1 MLSLC
6 KSSHPVEVG
15 EMEYAAGSV
24 QRGLGLLMRE
34 KKPAGRP
41 MPESLLAKLWSKRAA
56 RQAEFRTGN
65 GTRFRVLY
73 PGHPGGG
80 AGPDFR
86 DALLQLDGVGLVRG
100 DVEIH
105 LHQRDWRSHGHG
117 SDPNYNGVV
126 LHAALE
132 VESPA
137 TELQS
142 GQEAPVVSLKAL
154 LHGDDP
160 PESGPNTALWEALA
174 LHGYPLPANKDELE
188 SLLDKAGDRRFLS
201 KSAWF
206 QRLLAEQGPDQVLYE
221 GLLEGLGYRFNQQ
234 PFLKLAQR
242 APYDA
247 LAKAAASASGAE
259 RAEIIESQ
267 LLALA
272 GFAALDGG
280 GEPLPRRGG
289 LGPAM
294 SVKEWRLFRVRPS
307 NHPRRRIAGAARILD
322 RFVDLG
328 LAHGL
333 IQAAAGP
340 DELTAA
346 LTVEAGA
353 GGKGSLIGRDRA
365 RDLAVNAALPFM
377 HGLAAVGQEPD
388 TAQAALELYSRFP
401 KLQENELTREM
412 AAQLIDPAWA
422 GAASTARRQQ
432 GLLHLAAL
440 LRGEGGP

>member
-1 MLSLC
+1 
-6 KSSHPVEVG
+6 
-15 EMEYAAGSV
+15 MEYAAAGV
-24 QRGLGLLMRE
+24 HRGPALLLRE
-34 KKPAGRP
+34 KRPEGKP

-142 GQEAPVVSLKAL
+142 GRQAPVVSLKAL
-154 LHGDDP
+154 LDGEDQ
-160 PESGPNTALWEALA
+160 PEAGPNAALWEALA
-174 LHGYPLPANKDELE
+174 RHGYPLPANRDELE
-188 SLLDKAGDRRFLS
+188 SLLDKAGERRFLA

-206 QRLLAEQGPDQVLYE
+206 QRLLAEQSPDQVLYE

-247 LAKAAASASGAE
+247 LAKAAAGASGAG
-259 RAEIIESQ
+259 RAKFVESR

-272 GFAALDGG
+272 GFPALDGG
-280 GEPLPRRGG
+280 NEPLPRGG
-289 LGPAM
+289 GFGSAM

-322 RFVDLG
+322 RFLGAG

-333 IQAAAGP
+333 TQAASGP
-340 DELTAA
+340 RELTAA
-346 LTVEAGA
+346 LTVEAEP
-353 GGKGSLIGRDRA
+353 GGKGSLIGRARA

-377 HGLAAVGQEPD
+377 HGVAAVWQEPD
-388 TAQAALELYSRFP
+388 AAQAALHLYDRFP

-412 AAQLIDPAWA
+412 AAQLIEPTWA
-422 GAASTARRQQ
+422 RAVSSARRQQ
-432 GLLHLAAL
+432 GLLHLASL
-440 LRGEGGP
+440 LRGEGRP

>member
-1 MLSLC
+1 
-6 KSSHPVEVG
+6 
-15 EMEYAAGSV
+15 MEYGAAGV
-24 QRGLGLLMRE
+24 HRGPGLVLRE
-34 KKPAGRP
+34 KKSAGRP

-117 SDPNYNGVV
+117 TDPNYNGVV

-132 VESPA
+132 VDSPA

-142 GQEAPVVSLKAL
+142 GRQAPVASLKAL
-154 LHGDDP
+154 LEGEDP
-160 PESGPNTALWEALA
+160 PESGPNAALWVALA
-174 LHGYPLPANKDELE
+174 GHGYPQPANEDELE
-188 SLLDKAGDRRFLS
+188 SLLDKAGERRFLA

-206 QRLLAEQGPDQVLYE
+206 QRLLQEQAPDQVLYE
-221 GLLEGLGYRFNQQ
+221 ALLEGLGYRFNQQ

-242 APYDA
+242 APYEA
-247 LAKAAASASGAE
+247 LARVAGGSPE
-259 RAEIIESQ
+259 TRRAQLIES
-267 LLALA
+267 LLLFLA
-272 GFAALDGG
+272 GFPVPDHDSIPSRQRSGF
-280 GEPLPRRGG
+280 
-289 LGPAM
+289 GPAM

-322 RFVDLG
+322 RFLDAG

-333 IQAAAGP
+333 ARAASGP
-340 DELTAA
+340 RELTAA
-346 LTVEAGA
+346 LTVEAEP
-353 GGKGSLIGRDRA
+353 GGRGSLIGRARS

-377 HGLAAVGQEPD
+377 HGLAAVQRKPRDEE
-388 TAQAALELYSRFP
+388 AALDLYGRFP
-401 KLQENELTREM
+401 KLQENGLTREM
-412 AAQLIDPAWA
+412 GAQLIDPAWA
-422 GAASTARRQQ
+422 GAVSSARRQQ
-432 GLLHLAAL
+432 GLLHLASL
-440 LRGEGGP
+440 LRGEGQPEAP

>member
-1 MLSLC
+1 
-6 KSSHPVEVG
+6 
-15 EMEYAAGSV
+15 MEYAAGSAH
-24 QRGLGLLMRE
+24 RGPGPLLRE
-34 KKPAGRP
+34 KKPAGKP
-41 MPESLLAKLWSKRAA
+41 MPESLLARLWSKRAA

-142 GQEAPVVSLKAL
+142 GRQAPVVSLQAL
-154 LHGDDP
+154 LEGDDP
-160 PESGPNTALWEALA
+160 PEGGPNPALWEVLA
-174 LHGYPLPANKDELE
+174 RHGYPEPASKDELE
-188 SLLDKAGDRRFLS
+188 SLLDEAGDRRFLG
-201 KSAWF
+201 KSAWI
-206 QRLLAEQGPDQVLYE
+206 QSLLQEQGPDQVLYE
-221 GLLEGLGYRFNQQ
+221 GMLEGLGYRFNQQ

-242 APYDA
+242 APYEA
-247 LAKAAASASGAE
+247 LARAADGSPGSKRVE
-259 RAEIIESQ
+259 QLES
-267 LLALA
+267 LLLSLA
-272 GFAALDGG
+272 GFPLQGHGAAT
-280 GEPLPRRGG
+280 PSRRSGF
-289 LGPAM
+289 GPAL

-322 RFVDLG
+322 RFLDSGPARG
-328 LAHGL
+328 LTL
-333 IQAAAGP
+333 AATGP
-340 DELTAA
+340 KELTAA
-346 LTVEAGA
+346 LTVEADPGH
-353 GGKGSLIGRDRA
+353 KGSFIGQDRA
-365 RDLAVNAALPFM
+365 RDLAVNVALPFM
-377 HGLAAVGQEPD
+377 HGLAAVRRDPGAGEA
-388 TAQAALELYSRFP
+388 TLGLYARFP

-440 LRGEGGP
+440 LRGEGRPEHSNRPGESPS

>member
-1 MLSLC
+1 MD
-6 KSSHPVEVG
+6 
-15 EMEYAAGSV
+15 YAASTV
-24 QRGLGLLMRE
+24 HRGLGLLLRE
-34 KKPAGRP
+34 KKPAGKP
-41 MPESLLAKLWSKRAA
+41 MPESLLARLWSKRAA

-86 DALLQLDGVGLVRG
+86 DALLQLDGVGVVRG

-142 GQEAPVVSLKAL
+142 GRQAPVVSLKAL
-154 LHGDDP
+154 LDGEDP
-160 PESGPNTALWEALA
+160 PEAGPNAALWEALSS
-174 LHGYPLPANKDELE
+174 HGYPQPAGKNELGL
-188 SLLDKAGDRRFLS
+188 LLDRAGDRRFLAR
-201 KSAWF
+201 SAWF
-206 QRLLAEQGPDQVLYE
+206 QRLLAEQDPDQVLYE

-242 APYDA
+242 APYEA
-247 LAKAAASASGAE
+247 LARAADRSSGTN
-259 RAEIIESQ
+259 RAQALES
-267 LLALA
+267 LLLSLA
-272 GFAALDGG
+272 GFPPPDNDVK
-280 GEPLPRRGG
+280 PPRRGIG
-289 LGPAM
+289 LGPAL

-307 NHPRRRIAGAARILD
+307 NHPRRRIAGAARVLD
-322 RFVDLG
+322 RFMDAG
-328 LAHGL
+328 LARGL
-333 IQAAAGP
+333 TQAATGP
-340 DELTAA
+340 KELTAA
-346 LTVEAGA
+346 LTVESDPGA
-353 GGKGSLIGRDRA
+353 NGSFIGQGRA

-377 HGLAAVGQEPD
+377 HGLAAVRREM
-388 TAQAALELYSRFP
+388 AAAEAALDLYARFP

-412 AAQLIDPAWA
+412 AAQLIDHAWN
-422 GAASTARRQQ
+422 GAASSARRQQ
-432 GLLHLAAL
+432 GLLHLASI
-440 LRGEGGP
+440 LRGEGQP

>member
-1 MLSLC
+1 
-6 KSSHPVEVG
+6 
-15 EMEYAAGSV
+15 MEYAVGNV
-24 QRGLGLLMRE
+24 HRGPGLLLRE
-34 KKPAGRP
+34 KKPGGRP

-73 PGHPGGG
+73 PGHPGVG

-142 GQEAPVVSLKAL
+142 GRQAPVVSLQAL
-154 LHGDDP
+154 LDGEDP
-160 PESGPNTALWEALA
+160 PEAGANAALWEALA
-174 LHGYPLPANKDELE
+174 GHGYTQPSTKNELE
-188 SLLDKAGDRRFLS
+188 LLLERAGERRFLA

-206 QRLLAEQGPDQVLYE
+206 QRLLAEQEPDQVLYE

-247 LAKAAASASGAE
+247 LAKAAARASGAE
-259 RAEIIESQ
+259 RAKFVESQ

-272 GFAALDGG
+272 GFPALDGG
-280 GEPLPRRGG
+280 SKPLSRGG
-289 LGPAM
+289 GFGAAM

-322 RFVDLG
+322 RFMDAG
-328 LAHGL
+328 LARGL
-333 IQAAAGP
+333 TRAAAGP
-340 DELTAA
+340 RELTAA
-346 LTVEAGA
+346 LTVEEGP
-353 GGKGSLIGRDRA
+353 GGKGSLIGQDRA
-365 RDLAVNAALPFM
+365 RDLAVNAALSFM
-377 HGLAAVGQEPD
+377 HGLAKIKREPD
-388 TAQAALELYSRFP
+388 ASDAALELYARFP

-412 AAQLIDPAWA
+412 AAQLVDPDWA
-422 GAASTARRQQ
+422 GTVSTARRQQ
-432 GLLHLAAL
+432 GLLHLASL
-440 LRGEGGP
+440 LRGEGQR

>member
-1 MLSLC
+1 MD
-6 KSSHPVEVG
+6 
-15 EMEYAAGSV
+15 YAAGTG
-24 QRGLGLLMRE
+24 QRGLGFLLRE
-34 KKPAGRP
+34 KKPAGKP
-41 MPESLLAKLWSKRAA
+41 MPESLLARLWSKRAA

-117 SDPNYNGVV
+117 TDPNYNGVV

-142 GQEAPVVSLKAL
+142 GREAPVVSLQAL
-154 LHGDDP
+154 LEGEDP
-160 PESGPNTALWEALA
+160 TEAGPNAALWEALA
-174 LHGYPLPANKDELE
+174 SHGYPQPAGKDECEL
-188 SLLDKAGDRRFLS
+188 LLDRAGGRRFLG

-206 QRLLAEQGPDQVLYE
+206 QRLLSEQDPDQVLYE
-221 GLLEGLGYRFNQQ
+221 ALLEGLGYRFNQQ

-242 APYDA
+242 APY
-247 LAKAAASASGAE
+247 
-259 RAEIIESQ
+259 
-267 LLALA
+267 LALA
-272 GFAALDGG
+272 RSADGSSGTPRAQLLESRLLFLAGFPPPNGSQGA
-280 GEPLPRRGG
+280 PPRRSGF
-289 LGPAM
+289 GPAM
-294 SVKEWRLFRVRPS
+294 SVKEWRLFRVRPP

-322 RFVDLG
+322 RFLDAG
-328 LAHGL
+328 LAQGL
-333 IQAAAGP
+333 TKAAEGGP
-340 DELTAA
+340 KELTSA
-346 LTVEAGA
+346 LTVKGEPGSKGA
-353 GGKGSLIGRDRA
+353 LIGQDRA

-377 HGLAAVGQEPD
+377 HGLAAARREAGAGE
-388 TAQAALELYSRFP
+388 AALDLYARFP

-412 AAQLIDPAWA
+412 AAQLIDPAWR

-432 GLLHLAAL
+432 GLLHLASL
-440 LRGEGGP
+440 LRGEGRPEAP